1 MILQYKGK
9 TEIKY
14 LRILALTPI
23 LAAEFI
29 TSHTRFTMVA
39 TKNFN
44 SNVTITHIGTAT
56 AIIEIEG
63 VRFLTDPVFGPA
75 GVFESTPGVP
85 LTQVED
91 PAMKLEDLPIID
103 CCLVSHEDH
112 DDNLDALGRQLLDGR
127 HVLTT
132 VDGANKLAPRP
143 AVQGLKP
150 WQTVELVLQGKK
162 FTITGTPCMH
172 FEVGECT
179 GFIIELDSFGKAE
192 DGRPNAIY
200 VSGDTI
206 YIEELKKIKEKW
218 HIAVAV
224 LNFGGVVF
232 PFASKGGE
240 PTMITFDGASGAQLF
255 KDIEADRLV
264 PMHFE
269 EWKHFVE
276 LKDDLRK
283 ALEKAG
289 VAEQT
294 TWLTRARE
302 VKVL

>member
-1 MILQYKGK
+1 
-9 TEIKY
+9 
-14 LRILALTPI
+14 
-23 LAAEFI
+23 
-29 TSHTRFTMVA
+29 MVA
-39 TKNFN
+39 TQNWN

-75 GVFESTPGVP
+75 GVYESMPGVP
-85 LTQVED
+85 LTQVQD
-91 PAMKLEDLPIID
+91 PAMKLEDLPVID

-112 DDNLDALGRQLLDGR
+112 DDNLDTLGRQMLDGR

-132 VDGANKLAPRP
+132 MDGAKKLAPRP

-172 FEVGECT
+172 FEVGEVT

-192 DGRPNAIY
+192 DGRPNAVY

-206 YIEELKKIKEKW
+206 YIDELKKIKEKW

-224 LNFGGVVF
+224 LNFAGVVF
-232 PFASKGGE
+232 PFQSRGGE

-255 KDIEADRLV
+255 KDLEADRLV

-269 EWKHFVE
+269 EWTHFVE

-283 ALEKAG
+283 ALDKAG
-289 VAEQT
+289 VAERV
-294 TWLTRARE
+294 TWLSRAKE
-302 VKVL
+302 VRVL